1 MQKYPS
7 FTHIYFIAGWFRKG
21 REALSEGSVFFK
33 LYYFYIFFIF
43 SSCFLVLRYFVKNC
57 CVATLLCKKTLI
69 VFVLHESS
77 SSISLM
83 HTWDAPEW
91 GSLLMQSMY
100 MNLASAVVILKN
112 SWECFHVTFF
122 TARPNLFHGSQI
134 ETGWSWWDFGG
145 LKWCWGEKLQ
155 QRRRQKDVFVCVCGY
170 LLWILWEC
178 VYFHYGWSS
187 VFHWFKDMFE
197 S

>member
-1 MQKYPS
+1 MLSVCERVSEREVFFLVFICMCMHACVQEGCVLCLRSLLLVLSALLACLSLTSVGTSEKICSRGAAKQQVHINISRYVQKYPS

-33 LYYFYIFFIF
+33 LYQFYIFFIF

-83 HTWDAPEW
+83 HT
-91 GSLLMQSMY
+91 
-100 MNLASAVVILKN
+100 
-112 SWECFHVTFF
+112 
-122 TARPNLFHGSQI
+122 
-134 ETGWSWWDFGG
+134 
-145 LKWCWGEKLQ
+145 
-155 QRRRQKDVFVCVCGY
+155 
-170 LLWILWEC
+170 
-178 VYFHYGWSS
+178 
-187 VFHWFKDMFE
+187 
-197 S
+197 